1 MPIDLAVSRA
11 VTMVHALEMAVHD
24 NGPWS
29 LELDGMIVPARRSVG
44 NMGVTFTAIFPSTA
58 GGAAYLRCRDVLVW
72 TSGPFEPADRAFEVE
87 VELSLSAGVSA

>member
-1 MPIDLAVSRA
+1 MMIDLAVSRA

-44 NMGVTFTAIFPSTA
+44 SVGVTFSAIFPSTQ
-58 GGAAYLRCRDVLVW
+58 GGPAYLRCREILVW
-72 TSGPFEPADRAFEVE
+72 TSGPFTSTDQAFEVE
-87 VELSLSAGVSA
+87 VELSLPAGVSA